1 MADKVLHAN
10 VRVCARRW
18 HGQPSQP
25 KWSLVQTQT
34 GALMGCLTN
43 LACLRYLAAM
53 DKAKNDL
60 GTYLARVRKDL
71 GLSLRTVEAETDVS
85 NAYLSQLETGKIKT
99 PSPTVL
105 HTLAL
110 RYEVAYERLM
120 ALAGYPVPGN
130 APDDPNARSL
140 DLAAR
145 LGDVSPEEEEALVDF
160 LGLIRKRQRG
170 RS

>member
-1 MADKVLHAN
+1 
-10 VRVCARRW
+10 
-18 HGQPSQP
+18 
-25 KWSLVQTQT
+25 
-34 GALMGCLTN
+34 
-43 LACLRYLAAM
+43 M
-53 DKAKNDL
+53 DKGKNDL
-60 GTYLARVRKDL
+60 GPYLARVRKGL

-85 NAYLSQLETGKIKT
+85 NAYLSQLETGKIRT

-110 RYEVAYERLM
+110 RYEVSYERLM
-120 ALAGYPVPGN
+120 ALAGYPVPHSSV
-130 APDDPNARSL
+130 DDPPARSL

-160 LGLIRKRQRG
+160 LSLIRKRERG